1 METKIFEI
9 NWEKFEYTTQP
20 FFDEEGEALQ
30 VKCEA
35 LGMDMVYDLK
45 YAKQDTIDWLHTFY
59 ENKRA
64 NQREWKKQLKV
75 WSKTYQIT
83 FHCLGFKTDD
93 KCWYRIVCKGA
104 KYNKEHLSSDLE
116 KVYNQILPHLL
127 KAKQEN
133 EKTSPF
139 QIRFTKSQREQISL
153 LAEKEWVSISD
164 LIIQKVLA

>member
-9 NWEKFEYTTQP
+9 NGEKFEYTTQP
-20 FFDEEGEALQ
+20 FFDEEWEALQ

-45 YAKQDTIDWLHTFY
+45 YAEQDTIDWLHTFY

-64 NQREWKKQLKV
+64 KEREWKKELKV

-83 FHCLGFKTDD
+83 FHCLWFKTDD

-116 KVYNQILPHLL
+116 KVYNNILPEIL
-127 KAKQEN
+127 KSKQEN
-133 EKTSPF
+133 EKTAPF
-139 QIRFTKSQREQISL
+139 QIRFTPSQREQISL
-153 LAEKEWVSISD
+153 LAQKKGISISD
-164 LIIQKVLA
+164 LIIQKVFA